1 MMIKRQTPGMVLLV
15 ALLCFFGV
23 LPAVAETTDVL
34 AVVDGQEITAADI
47 ESRIKGQLLKL
58 NNELYSVKKQAVD
71 AVIAERL
78 LNQEA
83 TKRGITQQQLVQQ
96 EVTAK
101 IKAVGDEEIEQFYKT
116 NKARMG
122 NKTLTEMKG
131 RIAQYLQDVQ
141 RRERQQTLIGE
152 LRQAASIRML
162 IQPPIAEVAIDGAPT
177 RGPENAPVT
186 LVEFSDFQCPYCG
199 RVQSVLQQI
208 SETYKDQVKLVY
220 KDFPLPQ
227 LHPQAPKAAEAARCA
242 REQDKYWDYHDRLF
256 KDAKDLTSDKLK
268 RYAAD
273 LQLDTA
279 AFDACLDSGKYAAAV
294 RKDMAQGAQLGV
306 NSTPSFFVNGRFL
319 SGAQPFSA
327 FQALIDDALTS
338 P

>member
-1 MMIKRQTPGMVLLV
+1 MAKRQMPRIVLLAGV
-15 ALLCFFGV
+15 IFFST
-23 LPAVAETTDVL
+23 LSLAAAETTDVL

-47 ESRIKGQLLKL
+47 ESRIKGQLLKI
-58 NNELYSVKKQAVD
+58 NNELYSVKRQAVD
-71 AVIAERL
+71 ALIAERL

-83 TKRGITQQQLVQQ
+83 TKRGITPQQLVQQ

-101 IKAVGDEEIEQFYKT
+101 MKAVGDEEIEQFYNT

-122 NKTLTEMKG
+122 NQTLEKLKD
-131 RIAQYLQDVQ
+131 RIAQHLQDVQ
-141 RRERQQTLIGE
+141 RRQRHQTLIAE

-162 IQPPIAEVAIDGAPT
+162 LQPPIAEVAIDGAPT

-199 RVQSVLQQI
+199 RVQSVLQKI
-208 SETYKDQVKLVY
+208 RETYKDQVKLVY

-256 KDAKDLTSDKLK
+256 QDAKDLTPDKLK

-294 RKDMAQGAQLGV
+294 RQDMAQGAELGV

-327 FQALIDDALTS
+327 FQALINEVLAS
-338 P
+338 K

>member
-1 MMIKRQTPGMVLLV
+1 MAKRQMPRIVWLAGVIFFSTLLL
-15 ALLCFFGV
+15 A
-23 LPAVAETTDVL
+23 AAETADVL

-47 ESRIKGQLLKL
+47 EHRIKGQLLKI
-58 NNELYSVKKQAVD
+58 NNELYSVKKQAVE
-71 AVIAERL
+71 ALIAERL

-83 TKRGITQQQLVQQ
+83 TKRGITPQQLVQQ

-101 IKAVGDEEIEQFYKT
+101 MKAVGDEEIEQFYNT
-116 NKARMG
+116 HKARMG
-122 NKTLTEMKG
+122 NQTLDELKD
-131 RIAQYLQDVQ
+131 RIAQHLQDVQ
-141 RRERQQTLIGE
+141 RRQRHQTLIGE

-162 IQPPIAEVAIDGAPT
+162 LQPPIAEVAIDGAPT

-186 LVEFSDFQCPYCG
+186 LVEFSDFQCPYCV
-199 RVQSVLQQI
+199 RVQPVLQKI
-208 SETYKDQVKLVY
+208 RETYKDQVKLVY

-227 LHPQAPKAAEAARCA
+227 IHPQAPKAAEAARCA

-256 KDAKDLTSDKLK
+256 QDAKDLTPDKLK

-294 RKDMAQGAQLGV
+294 RQDMAQGAQLGV

-327 FQALIDDALTS
+327 FQALIDEVLAS
-338 P
+338 K

>member
-1 MMIKRQTPGMVLLV
+1 MAKRQMPRIVWLAGVI
-15 ALLCFFGV
+15 FFST
-23 LPAVAETTDVL
+23 LPLAAAETTDVL
-34 AVVDGQEITAADI
+34 AVVDGQEITASDI
-47 ESRIKGQLLKL
+47 ESRIKGQLLKI
-58 NNELYSVKKQAVD
+58 NNELYSVKRQAVD
-71 AVIAERL
+71 ALIAEQL

-83 TKRGITQQQLVQQ
+83 TKRGITLQQLVQQ

-101 IKAVGDEEIEQFYKT
+101 MKAVGDEEIEQFYNT

-122 NKTLTEMKG
+122 NQTLEELKD
-131 RIAQYLQDVQ
+131 RIAQHLQDVQ
-141 RRERQQTLIGE
+141 RRQRHQTLIAE

-162 IQPPIAEVAIDGAPT
+162 LQPPIAEVAIDGAPT

-199 RVQSVLQQI
+199 RVQPVLQKI
-208 SETYKDQVKLVY
+208 RDTYKDQVKLVY

-227 LHPQAPKAAEAARCA
+227 IHPQAPKAAEAARCA

-256 KDAKDLTSDKLK
+256 QDAKDLTPDKLK

-279 AFDACLDSGKYAAAV
+279 TFDACLDSGKYAAAV
-294 RKDMAQGAQLGV
+294 RQDMAQGAELGV
-306 NSTPSFFVNGRFL
+306 NSTPSFFINGRFL

-327 FQALIDDALTS
+327 FQTLIDEVLVS
-338 P
+338 Q

>member
-1 MMIKRQTPGMVLLV
+1 MAKRQMPRIVLLAGV
-15 ALLCFFGV
+15 IFFST
-23 LPAVAETTDVL
+23 LSLAAAETTDVL

-47 ESRIKGQLLKL
+47 ESRIKGQLLKI
-58 NNELYSVKKQAVD
+58 NNELYSVKRQAVD
-71 AVIAERL
+71 ALIAERL

-83 TKRGITQQQLVQQ
+83 TKRGITPQQLVQQ

-101 IKAVGDEEIEQFYKT
+101 MKAVGDEEIEQFYNT

-122 NKTLTEMKG
+122 NQTLEKLKD
-131 RIAQYLQDVQ
+131 RIAQHLQDVQ
-141 RRERQQTLIGE
+141 RRQRHQTLIAE

-162 IQPPIAEVAIDGAPT
+162 LQPPIAEVAIDGAPT

-199 RVQSVLQQI
+199 RVQSVLQKI
-208 SETYKDQVKLVY
+208 RETYKDQVKLVY

-256 KDAKDLTSDKLK
+256 QDAKDLTPDKLK

-294 RKDMAQGAQLGV
+294 RQDMAQGAELGV

-327 FQALIDDALTS
+327 FQALIDEVLAS
-338 P
+338 K

>member
-1 MMIKRQTPGMVLLV
+1 MAKRQMPRIVLLAGV
-15 ALLCFFGV
+15 IFFST
-23 LPAVAETTDVL
+23 LSLAAAETTDVL

-47 ESRIKGQLLKL
+47 ESRIKGQLLKI
-58 NNELYSVKKQAVD
+58 NNEIYSVKRQAVD
-71 AVIAERL
+71 ALIAERL

-83 TKRGITQQQLVQQ
+83 TKRGITPQQLVQQ

-101 IKAVGDEEIEQFYKT
+101 MKAVGDEEIEQFYNT

-122 NKTLTEMKG
+122 NQTLEKLKD
-131 RIAQYLQDVQ
+131 RIAQHLQDVQ
-141 RRERQQTLIGE
+141 RRQRHQTLIAE

-162 IQPPIAEVAIDGAPT
+162 LQPPIAEVAIDGAPT

-199 RVQSVLQQI
+199 RVQSVLQKI
-208 SETYKDQVKLVY
+208 RETYKDQVKLVY

-256 KDAKDLTSDKLK
+256 QDAKDLTPDKLK

-294 RKDMAQGAQLGV
+294 RQDMAQGAELGV

-327 FQALIDDALTS
+327 FQALINEVLAS
-338 P
+338 K